1 MIFEII
7 KKIVVHRVTSKQKP
21 AFIKRPILALFA
33 LAALP
38 LLTPLLTTS
47 PSSILTL
54 NQMGIAVILA
64 VSYNLL
70 LGKAGLLSLGHAAYF
85 GFGGFFAVHVINYAS
100 NGDSWIVAPL
110 IPFFG
115 GLMGLVGAY
124 ILGSFT
130 TRRGGLIFAMLSFA
144 MAELVIA
151 SSTVFGRFYGGSI
164 DRTTLPSF
172 AGFNF
177 QSDTEVFFIV
187 WAWVILAIGLAAWFN
202 GSPIGKM
209 AEAAGQNSERA
220 ECLGYDQKKL
230 KHFTFCISGFIAGIA
245 GGLFALTFE
254 FVTVEIISLQQ
265 SWLILQMVFIGGTG
279 VFWGPPLGAI
289 LLTAVF
295 SGLNGTTDNLN
306 LYAGILFISIVLFAP
321 NGLSGLITH
330 VIQRLR
336 NHNEEK
342 IASAYLLSALSL
354 FAIAVGL
361 VGILEMISFL
371 KAPYATDYPTNLFGI
386 SVNPVT
392 VWPWITFSILIICGG
407 FGFRTSRAKLLQ

>member
-1 MIFEII
+1 M
-7 KKIVVHRVTSKQKP
+7 
-21 AFIKRPILALFA
+21 LALA
-33 LAALP
+33 VLP
-38 LLTPLLTTS
+38 LLAPLLTTS
-47 PSSILTL
+47 MSTILTL

-85 GFGGFFAVHVINYAS
+85 GFGGFFAVHVINYFS

-115 GLMGLVGAY
+115 GLMGLVGAFV
-124 ILGSFT
+124 LGSFT

-164 DRTTLPSF
+164 DRTTLPTF
-172 AGFNF
+172 AGFDF
-177 QSDTEVFFIV
+177 QADTEVFFIV

-202 GSPIGKM
+202 ASPLGRM

-230 KHFTFCISGFIAGIA
+230 KHFTFCVSGFLAGIA

-295 SGLNGTTDNLN
+295 SGLSGTTENWN

-321 NGLSGLITH
+321 NGLSGLTNRIF
-330 VIQRLR
+330 IRLR
-336 NHNEEK
+336 NENEEGVGT
-342 IASAYLLSALSL
+342 AYLLSALSL
-354 FAIAVGL
+354 STVAVGL

-371 KAPYATDYPTNLFGI
+371 NNPLATKAAINLFGI

-392 VWPWITFSILIICGG
+392 LWPWITFSFLLVCGG
-407 FGFRTSRAKLLQ
+407 FGFRTSRDKLAQ